1 MKRKQ
6 KWTHG
11 LRVKL
16 YELLMVY
23 HGKYKYWGKVT
34 TPGKNNLR
42 ESKYPQTLKKIAEHF
57 SETEGV
63 EFSPLAVQ
71 QQVNFAITKQ
81 KTLETPFRLTQLQN
95 VVAALEV
102 GFLENSHLEVF
113 NNETPEAP
121 PVEDVETDADSP
133 PVGVYAGL
141 LREMELK

>member
-6 KWTHG
+6 KWTHD

-23 HGKYKYWGKVT
+23 HGKYKYWGKIT

-57 SETEGV
+57 YETELV

-113 NNETPEAP
+113 NNEVPEAP

-133 PVGVYAGL
+133 PVGVDAGL